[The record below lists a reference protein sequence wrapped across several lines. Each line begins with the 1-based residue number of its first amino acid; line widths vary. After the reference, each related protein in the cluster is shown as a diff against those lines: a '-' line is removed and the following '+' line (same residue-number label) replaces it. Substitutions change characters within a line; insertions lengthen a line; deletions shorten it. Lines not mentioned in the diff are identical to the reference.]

1 MKKPSVS
8 LLVLALI
15 TVGAVIAYGAWR
27 NAFYVTIEKTDV
39 HPSPDPLDDLTLVD
53 DRLEDLRPDFDPQRV
68 DRRDY
73 EGWQIN
79 HSAAVIRLDCPDIR
93 PDRDTAML
101 RLYATYADAIRESES
116 SGLVVLPSANMLDGF
131 AKQFDDGLYAALDL
145 ACFRGDAG
153 FSPAAVDFVED
164 LFSALP
170 PQSHAREFLAAALQ
184 LAERTVQLD
193 AHQQAAA
200 EIWLKEFQA
209 DPSRSKPISFYTWN
223 DDLRRIWKF
232 FRFLQHGFDQA
243 NVAVPR
249 EIADAL
255 ASNETLRRDYLEL
268 IDFYS
273 KLTNPADG
281 LNLNQ
286 LIGADAELM
295 ELARRY
301 NVQLPVVSVLPASTS
316 RETEL
321 FNRLFSTGTAAQ
333 TNLMVELIRQ
343 IRWGDVDLTPRQD
356 SGWYDHQIHAL
367 ETLLLPTRGKE
378 SQKLLLTTKYK
389 RRLIQAFQAMITKR
403 RETHARQ
410 LGRADVTS
418 ALPPRKIKPRLRVE
432 PCATFYLRTARSYAF
447 VESFLHVNCEADLG
461 QLHGWRED
469 GQRESDLQTELASMK
484 QLFYGFYLLA
494 CEDIGLAPELSDGE
508 TVDVDAAYRA
518 AEAWL
523 ADLAHR
529 DLAVDT
535 RVSVPVLYDPVVDTT
550 RLWATLGVRM
560 VKLDAKYVRPPQ
572 MRENPESPWQLVE
585 ADRLGDTHYVIAV
598 DEFAE
603 FSLPGRQT
611 LTRQQLRDL
620 ADRHPSKHAF
630 LDALSKTATSGK

>member
-1 MKKPSVS
+1 MSKPSIS
-8 LLVLALI
+8 LVVLALI

-27 NAFYVTIEKTDV
+27 NAFYVTIEHTDV
-39 HPSPDPLDDLTLVD
+39 HPSPDPMDDLTLVD

-79 HSAAVIRLDCPDIR
+79 HSAAVIQLDCPDIR

-116 SGLVVLPSANMLDGF
+116 SGLMVLPSANMLDGF

-153 FSPAAVDFVED
+153 YSPSAVDFVEA

-170 PQSHAREFLAAALQ
+170 PDSQARGFLAAALQ
-184 LAERTVQLD
+184 LADRPVQLD

-200 EIWLKEFQA
+200 ENWLEEFQA

-223 DDLRRIWKF
+223 DDLRRVWKF
-232 FRFLQHGFDQA
+232 FRFLQHGFEQA
-243 NVAVPR
+243 NVAIPR
-249 EIADAL
+249 EIADVL
-255 ASNETLRRDYLEL
+255 ASDETLRRDYLEL

-281 LNLNQ
+281 LNLDQ

-295 ELARRY
+295 ELARQH
-301 NVQLPVVSVLPASTS
+301 NVLLPVVSVLPASTS
-316 RETEL
+316 RESEL

-343 IRWGDVDLTPRQD
+343 IRSGDVDLTPLQD

-378 SQKLLLTTKYK
+378 SQKLLLTAKYK

-410 LGRADVTS
+410 LGRIEATAAV
-418 ALPPRKIKPRLRVE
+418 PPRKIRPRLRVE

-447 VESFLHVNCEADLG
+447 LESFLQVNGDADLG

-494 CEDIGLAPELSDGE
+494 CEDIGLAPELGDE
-508 TVDVDAAYRA
+508 EAVDVDAAYSA

-535 RVSVPVLYDPVVDTT
+535 RVSVPVLYDPVVNTT

-572 MRENPESPWQLVE
+572 MRENPQSPWQVVE
-585 ADRLGDTHYVIAV
+585 ADRLDDVTYVIAV

-611 LTRQQLRDL
+611 LTRKQLREL
-620 ADRHPSKHAF
+620 ADGHPSKQAF
-630 LDALSKTATSGK
+630 LDALSTTATNGK